1 MKVEDKDVQAAA
13 IDAARFQ
20 FMQYGIQNI
29 PDEYLTQYATNMLKD
44 ENQVNGLVERVVEQK
59 LAQAMKNTVTLE
71 HKAISVEDF
80 QKLF

>member
-1 MKVEDKDVQAAA
+1 
-13 IDAARFQ
+13 
-20 FMQYGIQNI
+20 
-29 PDEYLTQYATNMLKD
+29 MLKD